1 MALIL
6 YHPGIAARSCA
17 DCEKYVYD
25 DDPDIG
31 GPVKLDRD
39 ELPMVREF
47 YSETPCYRCPKTPSN
62 LHPNDRIRAT
72 AVEMSERSLLLWQ
85 LYQEWRAV
93 GHFPDDPLVRQY
105 AAAIRSVEDRYER
118 FQREKLSI
126 QLETLFNIIVAK
138 TTTGM

>member
-6 YHPGIAARSCA
+6 YHPGIARRSCA
-17 DCEKYVYD
+17 DCEKYVYE

-39 ELPMVREF
+39 ELPMVRES

-62 LHPNDRIRAT
+62 LHPNDRTRAT
-72 AVEMSERSLLLWQ
+72 AVEMSERSMLA
-85 LYQEWRAV
+85 YQFYRQCRAV
-93 GHFPDDPLVRQY
+93 NHFPTDPMFRLV
-105 AAAIRSVEDRYER
+105 AAAIRDVEDRYER

-126 QLETLFNIIVAK
+126 QLETLFTILVTK
-138 TTTGM
+138 TATGV

>member
-6 YHPGIAARSCA
+6 FHPGIASRSCA
-17 DCEKYVYD
+17 DCQRYVFD

-39 ELPMVREF
+39 ELPMVRES

-62 LHPNDRIRAT
+62 LHPDKRTRAT
-72 AVEMSERSLLLWQ
+72 AVEMNERSMLA
-85 LYQEWRAV
+85 YQFYLECRAV
-93 GHFPDDPLVRQY
+93 GQFPNDPIVRLC
-105 AAAIRSVEDRYER
+105 AAAIRGVEDRYDR

-126 QLETLFNIIVAK
+126 QLETLFTILVTK
-138 TTTGM
+138 TAGV